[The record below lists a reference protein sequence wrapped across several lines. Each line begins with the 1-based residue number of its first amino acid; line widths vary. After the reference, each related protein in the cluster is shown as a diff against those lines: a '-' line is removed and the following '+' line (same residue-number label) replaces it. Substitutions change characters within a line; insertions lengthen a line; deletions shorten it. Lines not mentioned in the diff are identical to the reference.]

1 MKLII
6 NLTFVLLLT
15 GFINQLKAQNEN
27 VAESLVKQVW
37 TNFASNNTDALSE
50 MMVEGFQSMHQDGPR
65 NKAEELDIISKLK
78 LGEYSI
84 MFGNI
89 TESDNVLM
97 VSYKVTVK
105 ETIKEQTYDEITWRF
120 DVFGNVNG
128 EWKWFSH
135 VNLLPLKN

>member
-105 ETIKEQTYDEITWRF
+105 ETIKDQTYDEITWRF